1 VLTQFYDDLE
11 TRTENERKKAIS
23 KVLPVQIKN
32 LQSLGGLK
40 GIDSDMI
47 DSVEALKQLPV
58 LRKSELREMQQKK
71 PPFGGLVRG
80 TIEHIFQS
88 PGPIYEPGKDT
99 HDWWRFGR
107 FLHACG
113 VGRSDIVQN
122 CFSYH
127 LTPAGM
133 MFENGAKAVGA
144 TILPAGTGQTEL
156 QVQAAFDVGASVYA
170 GTPDY
175 LNTILE
181 KSSEMGLK
189 LSYSKAVVSGGALF
203 PSLRE
208 SYLARGIN
216 CLQCYGTA
224 DLGCIAYESSEQ
236 DGMIVE
242 EGVLLEIVTPGT
254 GNPVKEGE
262 VGEILVT
269 TLNSDYPLV
278 RFATG
283 DMSAFIGGHSA
294 CGRTNVR
301 IKGWMGR
308 ADQTTKVKGMFVR
321 PEQVAELVN
330 RHPEVSKA
338 RVVVS
343 RVNESDSMVVRLE
356 VSGSSNQEY
365 HESVQNIFR
374 IKGEVEVVPTDKLPK
389 DGLVIEDLRSY
400 D

>member
-1 VLTQFYDDLE
+1 VRTQFYDDLE

>member
-1 VLTQFYDDLE
+1 MLTQFYDDLE

-80 TIEHIFQS
+80 TVEHIFQS

>member
-1 VLTQFYDDLE
+1 MLTQFYDDLE

-269 TLNSDYPLV
+269 TLNPDYPLV

>member
-1 VLTQFYDDLE
+1 MRTQFYDDLE
-11 TRTENERKKAIS
+11 TRTEKERKKAIS

-283 DMSAFIGGHSA
+283 DMSAFIGGNSA

>member
-1 VLTQFYDDLE
+1 MRTQFYDDLE

-58 LRKSELREMQQKK
+58 LRKSELTEMQQKK

>member
-107 FLHACG
+107 FLHASG

>member
-1 VLTQFYDDLE
+1 MLTQFYDDLE

-58 LRKSELREMQQKK
+58 LRKSELTEMQQKK

-269 TLNSDYPLV
+269 TLNPDYPLV

-283 DMSAFIGGHSA
+283 DMSAFIGGNSA

-365 HESVQNIFR
+365 YESVQNIFR

>member
-1 VLTQFYDDLE
+1 MRTQFYDDLE
-11 TRTENERKKAIS
+11 TRTEKERKKAIS

-58 LRKSELREMQQKK
+58 LRKSELTEMQQKK

-107 FLHACG
+107 FLHASG

>member
-1 VLTQFYDDLE
+1 MLTQFYDDLE

-242 EGVLLEIVTPGT
+242 EGVLLEIVIPGT

>member
-1 VLTQFYDDLE
+1 MLTQFYDDLE

-181 KSSEMGLK
+181 RSSEMGLK

-343 RVNESDSMVVRLE
+343 RVNESDSMVVRLV

>member
-1 VLTQFYDDLE
+1 MLTQFYDDLE

-269 TLNSDYPLV
+269 TLNPDYPLV

-365 HESVQNIFR
+365 YESVQNIFR

>member
-1 VLTQFYDDLE
+1 MRTQFYDDLE
-11 TRTENERKKAIS
+11 TRTEKERKKAIS

>member
-1 VLTQFYDDLE
+1 MLTQFYDDLE
-11 TRTENERKKAIS
+11 TRTEKERKKAIS

-40 GIDSDMI
+40 GIDSDII

-58 LRKSELREMQQKK
+58 LRKSELTEMQQKK

>member
-80 TIEHIFQS
+80 TVEHIFQS

-107 FLHACG
+107 FLHASG

>member
-1 VLTQFYDDLE
+1 MRTQFYDDLE
-11 TRTENERKKAIS
+11 TRTEKERKKAIS

-40 GIDSDMI
+40 GIDSDII

-58 LRKSELREMQQKK
+58 LRKSELTEMQQKK

-208 SYLARGIN
+208 SYLERGIN

-269 TLNSDYPLV
+269 TLNPDYPLV

>member
-1 VLTQFYDDLE
+1 MLTQFYDDLE

-32 LQSLGGLK
+32 LQSLGSLK

>member
-1 VLTQFYDDLE
+1 MRTQFYDDLE
-11 TRTENERKKAIS
+11 TRTEKERKKAIS

-58 LRKSELREMQQKK
+58 LRKSELTEMQQKK

>member
-1 VLTQFYDDLE
+1 MLTQFYDDLE

-58 LRKSELREMQQKK
+58 LRKSELTEMQQKK

-80 TIEHIFQS
+80 TVEHIFQS

-107 FLHACG
+107 FLHASG

>member
-1 VLTQFYDDLE
+1 MLTQFYDDLE

-40 GIDSDMI
+40 GIDSDII

-80 TIEHIFQS
+80 TVEHIFQS

>member
-1 VLTQFYDDLE
+1 MLTQFYDDLE
-11 TRTENERKKAIS
+11 TRTEKERKKAIS

>member
-1 VLTQFYDDLE
+1 MLTQFYDDLE

-40 GIDSDMI
+40 GIDSDII

-58 LRKSELREMQQKK
+58 LRKSELTEMQQKK

-356 VSGSSNQEY
+356 GSGSSNQEY

>member
-1 VLTQFYDDLE
+1 MLTQFYDDLE

-107 FLHACG
+107 FLHASG

-330 RHPEVSKA
+330 RHPEISKA

>member
-1 VLTQFYDDLE
+1 MLAQFYDDLE

-32 LQSLGGLK
+32 LQSLGSLK